1 MEWKSDAEN
10 WETIQGFLPRGW
22 RERARELGALQ
33 RQRKVGPEE
42 LLRVLLI
49 HLADGCSLKEAVAR
63 AKVGGISALSS
74 VALYKRLKAS
84 SEWLRWMAMEL
95 LLRRRVEVEPPG
107 WVRDYRVRSVD
118 ASVVSEPG
126 STGTDWRLH
135 YSLELFGLS
144 CDQFLVT
151 RPEVGESFHNFTVR
165 AGDLLM
171 GDRAYGTLKGFWY
184 VKRRGGEFLVR
195 LKSKAFPLSRPG
207 SEREFPLLAALD
219 RLKAGEVGQW
229 EMEGRAQKHPP
240 LRFRLCA
247 VKKSEEVA
255 QAAMDCA
262 RREMKKQQ
270 QTLDPN
276 PLELHRYVILAT
288 SLLAGPSPTQV
299 AQLYRLRWQI
309 EVAFKRLKSIMGLG
323 HLPKTD
329 WESAR
334 AWLHGKMFVALLAQ
348 ALVDEGR
355 FFSPWGYPLEGN

>member
-49 HLADGCSLKEAVAR
+49 HLAEGCSLKEAVAR
-63 AKVGGISALSS
+63 AQVGGISSLSS

-84 SEWLRWMAMEL
+84 SEWLRWLAVEL
-95 LLRRRVEVEPPG
+95 LARRRVEMEVPG

-144 CDQFLVT
+144 CDQFWVT
-151 RPEVGESFHNFTVR
+151 RPEVGESFLNFRVG

-171 GDRAYGTLKGFWY
+171 GERAYGTLKGFGY
-184 VKRRGGEFLVR
+184 VKQQRGEFLVR
-195 LKSKAFPLSRPG
+195 LKHKAFPLYRPG
-207 SEREFPLLAALD
+207 SAREFPLLAIVK
-219 RLKAGEVGQW
+219 RLKVGAVGEW
-229 EMEGRAQKHPP
+229 EVEGRAKRHPP
-240 LRFRLCA
+240 VRFRLLA
-247 VKKSEEVA
+247 IRTSEAAA
-255 QAAMDCA
+255 QAAMESA
-262 RREMKKQQ
+262 RQEMQKQQ
-270 QTLDPN
+270 QTIDPQT
-276 PLELHRYVILAT
+276 LELHRYVVLAS
-288 SLLAGPSPTQV
+288 SLLAKPSAPQL
-299 AQLYRLRWQI
+299 AQLYRRRWQI
-309 EVAFKRLKSIMGLG
+309 ELAFKRLKSIMGLG
-323 HLPKTD
+323 HLPKAD
-329 WESAR
+329 WDSAR
-334 AWLHGKMFVALLAQ
+334 AWLHGKMFVALLVQ